1 MQELADGV
9 AIHGSVA
16 PSVLEEAAR
25 QYVSKVEAYSRKTT
39 PTKRKSGGP
48 DSQEEII
55 SLLRGISARLHF
67 FIRQFCET
75 VSVFSNP

>member
-25 QYVSKVEAYSRKTT
+25 QYVSKLEAYGRKATLNFADKFVVLVKFGLVEGEQHPKLICNNSSSR
-39 PTKRKSGGP
+39 
-48 DSQEEII
+48 
-55 SLLRGISARLHF
+55 
-67 FIRQFCET
+67 
-75 VSVFSNP
+75 